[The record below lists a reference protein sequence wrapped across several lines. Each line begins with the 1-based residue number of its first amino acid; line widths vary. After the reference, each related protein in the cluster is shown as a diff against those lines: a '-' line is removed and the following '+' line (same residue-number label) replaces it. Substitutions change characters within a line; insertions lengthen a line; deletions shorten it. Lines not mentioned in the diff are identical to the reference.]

1 MRRSLRRASVAIATA
16 VLAVACSQPAPK
28 PAPPAPPAAAPKLG
42 VVGHVSEGKER
53 GMTQGNWWDAVSTV
67 FSNDPKN
74 VLHVRYEV
82 TVFYDDG
89 TTGSVMVD
97 QKPAVQP
104 GEKVRITGNQIEPV
118 RR

>member
-1 MRRSLRRASVAIATA
+1 MRRASAAIAA
-16 VLAVACSQPAPK
+16 ALLAVACSQPAPK
-28 PAPPAPPAAAPKLG
+28 PEPPAPTPKLG
-42 VVGHVSEGKER
+42 VVGHVSEVKER

-74 VLHVRYEV
+74 VSSVRYEV

-89 TTGSVMVD
+89 TTGKVTVD

-104 GEKVRITGNQIEPV
+104 GQKVRITGNQIEPV

>member
-28 PAPPAPPAAAPKLG
+28 PEPPAGPPKFG
-42 VVGHVSEGKER
+42 VVGYISEVKER
-53 GMTQGNWWDAVSTV
+53 GMTQGNWKDAISTV

-74 VLHVRYEV
+74 VANVRYEV

-104 GEKVRITGNQIEPV
+104 GQKVRITGNQIEPV

>member
-1 MRRSLRRASVAIATA
+1 MRRSLGRVSAAIAIA
-16 VLAVACSQPAPK
+16 VLAAACSQPAPK
-28 PAPPAPPAAAPKLG
+28 PEPAPGPPKFG
-42 VVGHVSEGKER
+42 VVGHVSEVKER
-53 GMTQGNWWDAVSTV
+53 GMTQGNWKDAVSTV

-74 VLHVRYEV
+74 VSNVRYEV

-89 TTGSVMVD
+89 TTGSVVVD

-104 GEKVRITGNQIEPV
+104 GQKVRITGNQIEPV

>member
-1 MRRSLRRASVAIATA
+1 MRCSLRRASAAIATA
-16 VLAVACSQPAPK
+16 LLAVACSQPAPK
-28 PAPPAPPAAAPKLG
+28 PAPPPAGPPKFG
-42 VVGHVSEGKER
+42 VVGHVSEVKER
-53 GMTQGNWWDAVSTV
+53 GMTQGNWKDAVSTV

-74 VLHVRYEV
+74 VANVRYEV

-89 TTGSVMVD
+89 TTGSVIVD

-104 GEKVRITGNQIEPV
+104 GQKVRITGNQIEPV

>member
-1 MRRSLRRASVAIATA
+1 MRRSLRRAPVAIAIA

-28 PAPPAPPAAAPKLG
+28 PAPPPAVPKLG
-42 VVGHVSEGKER
+42 VVGHVSEVKER

-74 VLHVRYEV
+74 VSNVRYEV

-89 TTGSVMVD
+89 TTGKVTVD

-104 GEKVRITGNQIEPV
+104 GQKVRITGDQIEPV
-118 RR
+118 VRR

>member
-1 MRRSLRRASVAIATA
+1 MRRFLRRASAAIATA
-16 VLAVACSQPAPK
+16 ILAVACSQPAPK
-28 PAPPAPPAAAPKLG
+28 PAPPAAAPKLG
-42 VVGHVSEGKER
+42 VVGHVSEVKER

-74 VLHVRYEV
+74 VSNVRYEV

-89 TTGSVMVD
+89 TTGNVTVD
-97 QKPAVQP
+97 QKPTVQP
-104 GEKVRITGNQIEPV
+104 GQKVRVTGNQIEPV

>member
-1 MRRSLRRASVAIATA
+1 MRRSLRRAAAAIATA
-16 VLAVACSQPAPK
+16 LLAVACSQPAPK
-28 PAPPAPPAAAPKLG
+28 PEPPAAPPKLG
-42 VVGHVSEGKER
+42 VVGHVSEVKER
-53 GMTQGNWWDAVSTV
+53 GMNQGNWWDAVSTV

-74 VLHVRYEV
+74 VSSVRYEV

-89 TTGSVMVD
+89 TTGKVMVD

-104 GEKVRITGNQIEPV
+104 GQKVRITGNQIEPV

>member
-1 MRRSLRRASVAIATA
+1 MRCSLGRVSAAIAIA
-16 VLAVACSQPAPK
+16 VLAAACSQPAPK
-28 PAPPAPPAAAPKLG
+28 PEPAPGPPKFG
-42 VVGHVSEGKER
+42 VVGHVSEVKER
-53 GMTQGNWWDAVSTV
+53 GMTQGNWKDAVSTV

-74 VLHVRYEV
+74 VANVRYEV

-89 TTGSVMVD
+89 TTGSVVVD

-104 GEKVRITGNQIEPV
+104 GQKVRITGNQIEPV

>member
-1 MRRSLRRASVAIATA
+1 MRRSLRRASAAIAIA
-16 VLAVACSQPAPK
+16 VFAAACSQPAPK
-28 PAPPAPPAAAPKLG
+28 PEPPPGPPKYG
-42 VVGHVSEGKER
+42 VVGYVSEVKER
-53 GMTQGNWWDAVSTV
+53 GMTQGNWKDAVSTV

-74 VLHVRYEV
+74 VANVRYEV

-89 TTGSVMVD
+89 TTGSVVVD

-104 GEKVRITGNQIEPV
+104 GQKVRITGNQIEPV

>member
-1 MRRSLRRASVAIATA
+1 MRRSLRRTSAAIATA
-16 VLAVACSQPAPK
+16 LLAVACSQPAPK
-28 PAPPAPPAAAPKLG
+28 PEPPAATPKLG
-42 VVGHVSEGKER
+42 VVGHVSEVKER

-89 TTGSVMVD
+89 TTGKVTVD
-97 QKPAVQP
+97 QKPAIQP
-104 GEKVRITGNQIEPV
+104 GQKVRITGNQIEPV

>member
-16 VLAVACSQPAPK
+16 VLAVACSQPPPK
-28 PAPPAPPAAAPKLG
+28 PAPPAEVAPKLG
-42 VVGHVSEGKER
+42 VVGHVSEVKER

-74 VLHVRYEV
+74 VSNVRYEV

-89 TTGSVMVD
+89 TTGKVTVD

-104 GEKVRITGNQIEPV
+104 GQKVRITGNQIEPV